1 MRLGRVVGQVVASR
15 KDPKLT
21 GTRLLLVQP
30 LDHTRAPV
38 GRPVVAADSVSAREG
53 QVVIYLMARE
63 ASLAFTDKV
72 IPSDCSL
79 VGIVDHIEG

>member
-15 KDPKLT
+15 KDAKLI

-30 LDHTRAPV
+30 TNHEGAAV
-38 GRPVVAADSVSAREG
+38 GRPLVAVDGVSAREG
-53 QVVIYLMARE
+53 QMVFYVIARE
-63 ASLAFTDKV
+63 ASLAIPGRK

-79 VGIVDHIEG
+79 VGIVDQVEG